1 MISDSAYILDIL
13 EQFFKDKEIKKKF
26 QIIQNSNITGWEIW
40 LQIEFAYFLN
50 RLEGSPEWYRESSYE
65 YDRRK
70 EKIKLRLK
78 PDFLI
83 RKKGWKLDQYIA
95 LEFKQDMKPVSC
107 LKKMLVDIDKC
118 SKVKKSNDNIRSV
131 WTLGIFYTENISEVE
146 EKFSKVLAEHGG
158 YKLEDLTI
166 NQINKT
172 NYWFVLL

>member
-1 MISDSAYILDIL
+1 MIRDSAYILDIL
-13 EQFFKDKEIKKKF
+13 ENFFKDKEIKKKF
-26 QIIQNSNITGWEIW
+26 QIIQSSNITGWEIW

-50 RLEGSPEWYRESSYE
+50 GLESSPEWYRESSYE

-70 EKIKLRLK
+70 EKIKLKLK

-83 RKKGWKLDQYIA
+83 RKKGWRLDEYMA

-107 LKKMLVDIDKC
+107 LKKMLVDLDKF

-131 WTLGIFYTENISEVE
+131 WTLGIFYTEDLGDVKA
-146 EKFSKVLAEHGG
+146 KFSKVLDEHGG
-158 YKLEDLTI
+158 YKLENLTI
-166 NQINKT
+166 AQINKT